1 MKRTELFFPFE
12 PKPKGRPRFT
22 RTGHAYTPKTT
33 HDYEKLIRDFYTE
46 NTQDFYED
54 AIQIKLTFYMPIPK
68 STTKIK
74 RSQMESG
81 EIKCTCK
88 KDLDN
93 MIKSFTDA
101 IIGVAYLDDALI
113 TKINAQKKW
122 ASSNNVGVHM
132 IITEDKE

>member
-46 NTQDFYED
+46 NTEDFYED

-68 STTKIK
+68 STTKRVIK
-74 RSQMESG
+74 LIDAGIYRY
-81 EIKCTCK
+81 TK
-88 KDLDN
+88 KPDLDN
-93 MIKSFTDA
+93 LVKAFQDGLNGIAFE
-101 IIGVAYLDDALI
+101 DDSLI
-113 TKINAQKKW
+113 TKISAEKKYTD
-122 ASSNNVGVHM
+122 SEVGTLM
-132 IITEDKE
+132 IITEDVE